1 MRFEGSLLSVLLSP
15 KKFGCR
21 IEIDNPL
28 VTSNSTEMRSQA
40 LYRLLCQWNEG
51 HHHSSAMEVLFGSAA
66 SPLTLALL
74 LQIYTSTRDH
84 SIYEHLYDDVVP
96 CFRWLAQDE
105 QLNIAILSNNTVNIP
120 LGQVATHELG
130 SLVTLSMNSA
140 DLGCKKPSP
149 VSYLSITQKLNV
161 HPSRV
166 LFIGDDYECD
176 VVGPRGLGMKTGQLC
191 RHLFSES
198 KESRNSIQ
206 ENLGSSPDLLLISLG
221 VQEVRQKL
229 YQKFLPP

>member
-1 MRFEGSLLSVLLSP
+1 MKNVITPLQWRFCLDLFHLL
-15 KKFGCR
+15 
-21 IEIDNPL
+21 
-28 VTSNSTEMRSQA
+28 
-40 LYRLLCQWNEG
+40 
-51 HHHSSAMEVLFGSAA
+51 
-66 SPLTLALL
+66 LTLAIS
-74 LQIYTSTRDH
+74 LQIYTSTRDR

-105 QLNIAILSNNTVNIP
+105 QLTIAILSNNSVNIP

-130 SLVTLSMNSA
+130 SLVSLSMNSA
-140 DLGCKKPSP
+140 DLGCKKPSL

-191 RHLFSES
+191 RHLCSGGE
-198 KESRNSIQ
+198 ERRNDIR
-206 ENLGSSPDLLLISLG
+206 ENFGGASPDLLLTSLG

-229 YQKFLPP
+229 YEKFLPL